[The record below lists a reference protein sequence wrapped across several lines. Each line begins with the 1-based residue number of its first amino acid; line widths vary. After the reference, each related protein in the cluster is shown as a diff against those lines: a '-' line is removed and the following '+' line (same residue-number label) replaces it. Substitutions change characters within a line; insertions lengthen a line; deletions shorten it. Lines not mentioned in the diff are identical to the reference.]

1 MSQTPPPSTLLL
13 GFYSRRPA
21 TVAAVR
27 VTQDN
32 ATMVAEWCRGAV
44 TWVGA
49 LPRVSLDTPFGTAVV
64 VTGDW
69 VVRDETGEFRPSTTP
84 PSPAPTSPSH
94 LTRLETTNDRLQARR
109 HHPQRGPRR

>member
-1 MSQTPPPSTLLL
+1 MSQTPPPSTLVL

-32 ATMVAEWCRGAV
+32 AAMVAEWCRGAV

-69 VVRDETGEFRPSTTP
+69 VVRDETGEFRPLDDDAFSCAYQ
-84 PSPAPTSPSH
+84 SLASH
-94 LTRLETTNDRLQARR
+94 PIGDHQ
-109 HHPQRGPRR
+109 

>member
-69 VVRDETGEFRPSTTP
+69 GVRDETGEFRPLDDAAFSCAYQP
-84 PSPAPTSPSH
+84 LASH
-94 LTRLETTNDRLQARR
+94 PIGDHQ
-109 HHPQRGPRR
+109 